1 MIPKDFEAGDMVLQ
15 ENISNTTAK
24 YELKGKFEPNWVGP
38 YIITEVFGRGAY
50 RLSTLDGEI
59 LKNPIN
65 ARHLKKYYIQVA
77 YGSMRASGSKRMA
90 LQD

>member
-1 MIPKDFEAGDMVLQ
+1 MVPKAFEVRDMVLQ

-24 YELKGKFEPNWVGP
+24 NELKEKFEPNWVGAC
-38 YIITEVFGRGAY
+38 IITKTFCRGSY

-65 ARHLKKYYIQVA
+65 ARHLKKYPWVDMYI
-77 YGSMRASGSKRMA
+77 
-90 LQD
+90 